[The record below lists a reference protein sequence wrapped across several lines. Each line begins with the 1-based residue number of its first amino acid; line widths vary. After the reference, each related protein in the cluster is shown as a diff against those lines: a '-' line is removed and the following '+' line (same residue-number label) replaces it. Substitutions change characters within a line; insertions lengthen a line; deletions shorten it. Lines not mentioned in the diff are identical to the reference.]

1 MAFKKL
7 LKNSYEACEI
17 RLLTEICS
25 YNGALPMGAPTSP
38 ALSNLVLKS
47 ADKAIIKVT
56 KREKINYSRYADDL
70 TFSSNTSSCITILP
84 FVQDVLKHYG
94 YQLDPKKTNIFRK
107 GRRQCVTGLVVNQK
121 VSVPRP
127 IRKRLRAAVH
137 NACMNKPIH
146 WHGKPMNIH
155 ELKGRLAFLNQAHQE
170 EAKLLISK
178 LAKNKLV

>member
-1 MAFKKL
+1 MVQ
-7 LKNSYEACEI
+7 
-17 RLLTEICS
+17 
-25 YNGALPMGAPTSP
+25 
-38 ALSNLVLKS
+38 NLISRNK
-47 ADKAIIKVT
+47 IKVSFNF
-56 KREKINYSRYADDL
+56 EFFSNVL
-70 TFSSNTSSCITILP
+70 T
-84 FVQDVLKHYG
+84 
-94 YQLDPKKTNIFRK
+94 KKTNIFRK

-155 ELKGRLAFLNQAHQE
+155 ELKGRLAFLNQAHHE